1 MKESFWAYLF
11 IILGLFTIVVM
22 MLIQDVTTTDEE
34 NYYLTKEV
42 MEAAMIDSIDYGVY
56 MDSGDIRII
65 ESKFVENFTRR
76 FAESIKDSKSYT
88 LEFYEIYEE
97 PPKATVKVSTST
109 KEYTVTKDTTTNFDI
124 LTVLSGILETK
135 YNKGDKALN
144 VSLNVKD
151 HGRVGSRLKYTNYNG
166 AVTFDVVPDFP
177 YIIDNSKISC
187 TPKNVKISSDDKTI
201 TISDVTDNTTCTAE
215 LVKAPYQVTLKVVNG
230 AVSSGKKVVAV
241 RANGEATYEAVAFDG
256 YTLDDPYMS
265 CDKGATI
272 SRNSNI
278 FTVSKINNT
287 QECTVTLRK
296 APYKVTFNIPNG
308 GTTVGNPVQIRQGE
322 TGVVPIYANI
332 GYTTEGMTV
341 SCDGGATATIANDTV
356 INVSNVSRSQVCTV
370 TIKKITSGS
379 YPSFKEKENGKYD
392 ITIANVDGKEGDMKT
407 TYNWGGY
414 TTVVKSGTKQT
425 TFTAKVNGGQQEI
438 GGLIITISASN
449 VGSALAVTYTI
460 KNTSSS
466 TKSYSVGSHADIYL
480 INNDHVYLYKD
491 SQGKMH
497 TAEAASGSK
506 RYSIDYIFDPEVTSS
521 WVGHYSDRQNNIWTN
536 LPSGSRTSGTDS
548 GMAFSWSGNIG
559 PYETITKTVKFV
571 INKK

>member
-76 FAESIKDSKSYT
+76 FAESVKDSKSYT

-144 VSLNVKD
+144 VSLNVKN
-151 HGRVGSRLKYTNYNG
+151 GRVGSRLKYTNYNG

-177 YIIDNSKISC
+177 YIIDNDSVSC

-201 TISDVTDNTTCTAE
+201 TIGDVTDNTTCTAS
-215 LVKAPYQVTLKVVNG
+215 LVKAPYQVTLKVLNG
-230 AVSSGKKVVAV
+230 AVSSGKKVIAV
-241 RANGEATYEAVAFDG
+241 RANGGATYEVVAFDG

-265 CDKGATI
+265 CSGGATI

-278 FTVSKINNT
+278 FTVSKINAT

-296 APYKVTFNIPNG
+296 APYKVTFNIDNG
-308 GTTVGNPVQIRQGE
+308 GTTVGNPVLIRQGE

-341 SCDGGATATIANDTV
+341 SCDGGANATIANDTV
-356 INVSNVSRSQVCTV
+356 INVSNVLRSQICTV
-370 TIKKITSGS
+370 KIKKITSGS
-379 YPSFKEKENGKYD
+379 YPSFKSNGNGTYD
-392 ITIANVDGKEGDMKT
+392 ITIANVDGKTDNMKT
-407 TYNWGGY
+407 TYAWGGY
-414 TTVVKSGTKQT
+414 TTVVKSGNSQTNFTKD
-425 TFTAKVNGGQQEI
+425 VNGGQQEVD
-438 GGLIITISASN
+438 GLVISISASN
-449 VGSALAVTYTI
+449 VGGALAVTYTI
-460 KNTSSS
+460 KNKTAS
-466 TKSYSVGSHADIYL
+466 TKPYSIGSHADIYL
-480 INNDHVYLYKD
+480 ISNDHVNLYKD
-491 SQGKMH
+491 SQDKMH
-497 TAEAASGSK
+497 TAEVVSGSK
-506 RYSIDYIFDPEVTSS
+506 RYSIDYLFDPAVTSS
-521 WVGHYSDRQNNIWTN
+521 WVGHYSDRQRNIWTN
-536 LPSGSRTSGTDS
+536 SGIGSQTGGVDS

-559 PYETITKTVKFV
+559 PYETITRTVKFV